1 MISDFFTFTTE
12 INFNKTLPGRI
23 KECFDVSTV
32 ISLLLPWSV
41 ETTRTSGAVLLVEA
55 TEDALEAASRIIKA
69 FLGDVNEV
77 ERVCSWSLETL
88 ESKIKTH

>member
-1 MISDFFTFTTE
+1 MVQNYVVSDLFNFTKE
-12 INFNKTLPGRI
+12 INFNKTLPGRD

-41 ETTRTSGAVLLVEA
+41 DTTRTSGAVLLVEA

-77 ERVCSWSLETL
+77 ERVCS
-88 ESKIKTH
+88 